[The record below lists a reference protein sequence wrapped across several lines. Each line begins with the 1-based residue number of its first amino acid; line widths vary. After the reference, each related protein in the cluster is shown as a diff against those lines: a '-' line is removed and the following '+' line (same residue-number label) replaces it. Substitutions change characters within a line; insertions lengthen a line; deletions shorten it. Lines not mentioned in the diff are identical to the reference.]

1 MRWKHYITT
10 AFLGLA
16 VATPAALA
24 QDDWDDWGDDEE
36 AGASSDGSSVDDSSG
51 DSSSG
56 DSTWDTE
63 AWGDDAWEE
72 ESGGFPLYGFVELG
86 LGGRL
91 SDSDYHDRLS
101 LGEARLRLETD
112 GNWKQIGYTAKGDF
126 VYDEVIDEWDAEFRE
141 LTASLTLFEKVDV
154 KAGRQVITWG
164 TGDYVFLNDLF
175 PKDWQAFFI
184 GRDDA
189 YLKAPSDS
197 LRLSGYFE
205 WANVELVWTP
215 EFAPDTYPRGERLS
229 LFNPATGGF
238 IGKDQAFAAAEPDDD
253 ELALRVFR
261 TIKSVEVALYG
272 YDGYYKSPE
281 AMSPEGFPTFTG
293 LSALGASIR
302 TPWGPGL
309 FNAEVSHHESK
320 ADTAGTNPRI
330 PNSQWRGLV
339 GYEKELITRLTG
351 SVQLYLEHNQD
362 HSQRLAQSAHPEWEP
377 EQNRTLVTTRLTWR
391 DRRDYLT
398 LSLFAFYSPSDEDM
412 HLRPRLDYRFGDN
425 LSLSTGFNLFWG
437 KSDHSFFG
445 QFEDNNN
452 AYARVRY
459 AF

>member
-1 MRWKHYITT
+1 MRWKHTLTT
-10 AFLGLA
+10 ALLGLLL
-16 VATPAALA
+16 ATPAALA
-24 QDDWDDWGDDEE
+24 QDDWEDWGDGEDD
-36 AGASSDGSSVDDSSG
+36 ASSDDNGPDDSG
-51 DSSSG
+51 
-56 DSTWDTE
+56 WD
-63 AWGDDAWEE
+63 DDAWEDDAWDN
-72 ESGGFPLYGFVELG
+72 ESDRFPIYGFVEFG

-91 SDSDYHDRLS
+91 TDSGYHDRLS
-101 LGEARLRLETD
+101 LGEARMRLETD

-175 PKDWQAFFI
+175 PKDWQSFFI
-184 GRDDA
+184 GRDDE

-197 LRLSGYFE
+197 LRLSGYFD

-215 EFAPDTYPRGERLS
+215 EFTPDNYPRGERLS
-229 LFNPATGGF
+229 LFNPASGGL
-238 IGKDQAFAAAEPDDD
+238 IGEEQAFRAAEPDDD
-253 ELALRVFR
+253 ELALRLFR
-261 TIKSVEVALYG
+261 NIKSVEVALYG

-281 AMSPEGFPTFTG
+281 AMGPDGLPTFTG
-293 LSALGASIR
+293 LRALGASIR
-302 TPWGPGL
+302 APWGPGL

-320 ADTAGTNPRI
+320 ADGRGTDPRI

-351 SVQLYLEHNQD
+351 SVQLYLEHNED
-362 HSQRLAQSAHPEWEP
+362 HSQCLAQSPRPEWEP

-391 DRRDYLT
+391 DRRDDLT
-398 LSLFAFYSPSDEDM
+398 LSLFAFYSPSDEDG
-412 HLRPRLDYRFGDN
+412 HLRPRLDYRFDDH

-437 KSDHSFFG
+437 ENDYSFFG